1 MSYISVHIK
10 DKSSNC
16 EKRNRALFM
25 QDLNCVERGFNFY
38 KRGRRARNRVTDAEN
53 RVTDHRN
60 RVTTTQNRVTSKPYL
75 NKPSSNLLSESTWYR
90 KYYVRL

>member
-25 QDLNCVERGFNFY
+25 QDLNCIERGFNFY

-75 NKPSSNLLSESTWYR
+75 NKPSSNLLSEST
-90 KYYVRL
+90 